1 MESRQYL
8 EEHRLNRLLTEAMR
22 AGIDAADEQSPVR
35 RTGIELSRTGFTPR
49 SAGQMVL
56 WDPVTYA
63 PPPPVEDGTPPPLD
77 LSAVGERIARSEINI
92 RELRENVADVLSR
105 KDQASVGEVL
115 EAHPA
120 KQGLGSVVGLMELAL
135 RHGIPGSG
143 IESLKWTGLD
153 GRERSATVNQLFF
166 VKDKIDELTRI
177 Y

>member
-1 MESRQYL
+1 MFREK
-8 EEHRLNRLLTEAMR
+8 
-22 AGIDAADEQSPVR
+22 
-35 RTGIELSRTGFTPR
+35 
-49 SAGQMVL
+49 
-56 WDPVTYA
+56 
-63 PPPPVEDGTPPPLD
+63 PPPASTTPPLD

-143 IESLKWTGLD
+143 TESLKWTGLD

-166 VKDKIDELTRI
+166 VKDKIDELPRI